1 MPYSL
6 AMPTLTSRRRRRVFG
21 FAAFALVGAC
31 AGAPA
36 APPPAPADIPALE
49 ARRAQTPDDP
59 AANLRLGEAYYSAKR
74 YGDARAA
81 LGRTLLHQS
90 DNTEALIYL
99 GYTYEGLGQFDSA
112 RTVYTRI
119 AASNP
124 SGNTKK
130 LINGRL
136 ALVAQHQLVYE
147 ARQALAQEATLSK
160 TPPPPNTVAV
170 MPFRYTGTDSTYAP
184 LSRGLA
190 SLVVTDLSRV
200 HSLRLLERERM
211 QALLDEMKLTEA
223 GQVDPAT
230 GARSGHLIGA
240 SQVVQGQFD
249 IQPNQVR
256 VNATVVRTND
266 AGVAATGTG
275 SDRLQALFDVEKQ
288 VVFQLLG
295 KMGITLTPGEQTAI
309 SERPTRDLE
318 AFLLYSRGL
327 AAQDQGNFG
336 AASQAFSAAAARDP
350 GFSAAGAAAQSSVQ
364 ASSATTTTPADVVS
378 ADLGGG
384 AGAGG
389 GTPAP
394 DLTNTLTN
402 TINNTVGSGATG
414 IIPTGGGTGGT
425 GGTPGGIPPTRP
437 AGVCE
442 AVATCGPQNTGL
454 FGSIII
460 IITRP

>member
-1 MPYSL
+1 VRKLL
-6 AMPTLTSRRRRRVFG
+6 A
-21 FAAFALVGAC
+21 
-31 AGAPA
+31 
-36 APPPAPADIPALE
+36 
-49 ARRAQTPDDP
+49 
-59 AANLRLGEAYYSAKR
+59 
-74 YGDARAA
+74 
-81 LGRTLLHQS
+81 
-90 DNTEALIYL
+90 
-99 GYTYEGLGQFDSA
+99 
-112 RTVYTRI
+112 
-119 AASNP
+119 
-124 SGNTKK
+124 
-130 LINGRL
+130 GRL

-211 QALLDEMKLTEA
+211 QALLDEMKLTES
-223 GQVDPAT
+223 GRVDPAT

-249 IQPNQVR
+249 VQPNQLR
-256 VNATVVRTND
+256 VNASVVRTQD

-309 SERPTRDLE
+309 SERPTRDIE

-327 AAQDQGNFG
+327 AAQDQGNFA
-336 AASQAFSAAAARDP
+336 AASQAFSAAAVRDP

-364 ASSATTTTPADVVS
+364 AQSASTTTPADVVT
-378 ADLGGG
+378 ADV
-384 AGAGG
+384 GG
-389 GTPAP
+389 GTSPNP
-394 DLTNTLTN
+394 DLGQTLGT
-402 TINNTVGSGATG
+402 TINSTVTSGAG
-414 IIPTGGGTGGT
+414 VLGTGGGDK
-425 GGTPGGIPPTRP
+425 GTPTPLTPPPPTRP

-442 AVATCGPQNTGL
+442 AVLGCGPQNNGL
-454 FGSIII
+454 IGTIII
-460 IITRP
+460 IIIRP